1 MADTCT
7 AVTCFLIVASISMVV
22 SINGQLLTTEHR
34 THAASER
41 ANDLWCHQCDTM
53 EDGER
58 CANLT
63 GNFTTFGH
71 KCTGD
76 KRTCMVKRFS
86 YTTSTEDS
94 MSSPQT
100 WSVERKCTNKCDS
113 GCIVVGERTKL
124 SACTTCCEKSFC
136 NIGTGAAND
145 LTIRGI
151 DLFLAIVLQ
160 ITLTIIMY
168 PS

>member
-1 MADTCT
+1 MARD
-7 AVTCFLIVASISMVV
+7 LY
-22 SINGQLLTTEHR
+22 GQLLTTEHR

-86 YTTSTEDS
+86 YTTSTGDS

-100 WSVERKCTNKCDS
+100 WSVERKCTDKCDS

-136 NIGTGAAND
+136 NIGTGAPND

-151 DLFLAIVLQ
+151 DLFLALVLQ